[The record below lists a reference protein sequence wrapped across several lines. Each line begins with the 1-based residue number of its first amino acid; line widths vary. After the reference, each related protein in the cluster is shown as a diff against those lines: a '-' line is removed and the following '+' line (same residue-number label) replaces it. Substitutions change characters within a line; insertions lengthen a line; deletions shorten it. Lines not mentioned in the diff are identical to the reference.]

1 MVFAQ
6 ELVLYLVSAMLGIMA
21 GLGIRAALT
30 KISYSEAAMIVT
42 VWVLLIIYV
51 RFALTI
57 PPIWDMATSLWMTTL
72 SYVIC
77 AIGLPLFVPQM
88 SKTIRARLA
97 DPASQWLLT
106 VCLAA
111 LTYSVLVF
119 AQMLADIGI
128 RYLLQTNPE
137 QFPGAQRVVTAV
149 SAFAIW
155 FLCVYLILFVLTVFG
170 GIAGKF
176 SQVTGAIVGFFV
188 LTIMLPTFLGKVA
201 LYPLP
206 LVFEELV
213 VRSSFVT
220 NVMALSAKRGA
231 NDEFI
236 PTSRPICANQP
247 NDSLIAFPS
256 HDEVAPGVVMIAEP
270 RIEASQDRGFRY
282 RYRTVISENTN
293 DPQNLRPGKI
303 EQRG

>member
-1 MVFAQ
+1 
-6 ELVLYLVSAMLGIMA
+6 
-21 GLGIRAALT
+21 
-30 KISYSEAAMIVT
+30 MIVT

-231 NDEFI
+231 NDEFH
-236 PTSRPICANQP
+236 TNQP
-247 NDSLIAFPS
+247 AD
-256 HDEVAPGVVMIAEP
+256 
-270 RIEASQDRGFRY
+270 
-282 RYRTVISENTN
+282 
-293 DPQNLRPGKI
+293 LR
-303 EQRG
+303 ESAQ